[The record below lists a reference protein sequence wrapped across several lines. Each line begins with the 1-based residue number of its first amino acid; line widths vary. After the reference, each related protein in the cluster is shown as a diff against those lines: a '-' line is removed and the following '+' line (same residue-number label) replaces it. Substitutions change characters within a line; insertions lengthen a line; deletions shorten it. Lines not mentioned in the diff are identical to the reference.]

1 MSWLFGLAILPA
13 LLCGLMCVGGMILA
27 AIATR
32 NSTRQRATSKNPA
45 TTDVV
50 DEQGVTAQ
58 R

>member
-13 LLCGLMCVGGMILA
+13 LLCGLTCVGGMILA

-32 NSTRQRATSKNPA
+32 NSTRKRASSDDPA

-50 DEQGVTAQ
+50 DEQQVTVQ